1 MLLRK
6 GDESKF
12 NDTLKIDKFSLEHIM
27 PQKWQAAWMSVASYD
42 ENGKSVPTS
51 NIDLFTRN
59 REEAVK
65 SIGNFALLSS
75 KLNSSISNA
84 NFETKINGKV
94 ASNKGGIKKYASSLI
109 TTQCIIEAYEKD
121 KVWNE
126 KNIFAREKDYFNK
139 LNEAYKFVENR
150 KGKK

>member
-1 MLLRK
+1 
-6 GDESKF
+6 
-12 NDTLKIDKFSLEHIM
+12 
-27 PQKWQAAWMSVASYD
+27 MS
-42 ENGKSVPTS
+42 
-51 NIDLFTRN
+51 
-59 REEAVK
+59 
-65 SIGNFALLSS
+65 
-75 KLNSSISNA
+75 